1 MGFFFCE
8 TLALGRM
15 AGKRG
20 YVIVPTVSLAAEIH
34 IPGLI
39 SLFDEEP
46 GPAFYKYFAT
56 EKKFSFVNGSEIY
69 VKSAEAPER
78 IVGADYAWA
87 WLDEPG
93 TMKREAWRRL
103 MGRMRGSESP
113 LVILTGT
120 PEGMNWVYE
129 EVALPAERGDE
140 GFYAVYG
147 ASWDNKKN
155 LPANYFNFLKN
166 LPPALAAAWVEGKF
180 VNMNGLPAY
189 GAFDEAA
196 HLRVSIAFDPR
207 RETSLCVDFNVN
219 PMRWLIAQETDA
231 GTVIPDGCS
240 INLSNSNTYEAAEA
254 AASKLAEFGFNG
266 AVKIY
271 GDASGHARGTNSHE
285 TDYAIIQRIVPNC
298 KIAAG
303 RRNPSVRDRVNC
315 LNAAFAENRLL
326 ISKSGNEALIRDL
339 RMVCFSDGSGESLD
353 KKSDPD
359 LTHASDALGYYVYA
373 RNEAFRRP
381 AASRKY

>member
-8 TLALGRM
+8 TLALGCM

-20 YVIVPTVSLAAEIH
+20 YVIVPTGSLAAEIH

-39 SLFDEEP
+39 SLFNEEP
-46 GPAFYKYFAT
+46 GPALYKYFAT
-56 EKKFSFVNGSEIY
+56 EKKFSFANGSEIY

-93 TMKREAWRRL
+93 TMKRETWRRL
-103 MGRMRGSESP
+103 MGRMRGCDCP
-113 LVILTGT
+113 LIILTGT

-129 EVALPAERGDE
+129 EVALPAERGE
-140 GFYAVYG
+140 KGFYAVYG
-147 ASWDNKKN
+147 TSRDNQKN

-166 LPPALAAAWVEGKF
+166 LPPSLAAAWVEGKF

-189 GAFDEAA
+189 GCFNESN
-196 HLRVSIAFDPR
+196 HLRGKIAFGQKL
-207 RETSLCVDFNVN
+207 ETSLCVDFNVN
-219 PMRWLIAQETDA
+219 PMRWLIAQETEE
-231 GTVIPDGCS
+231 GTVIPDDCS

-254 AASKLAEFGFNG
+254 ASSKLAKFGFNG

-285 TDYAIIQRIVPNC
+285 TDYAIIQRIVPNA
-298 KIAAG
+298 KIVAG
-303 RRNPSVRDRVNC
+303 RRNPSVRDRVNSV
-315 LNAAFAENRLL
+315 NAAFAEKKLF
-326 ISKSGNEALIRDL
+326 ISRSGNDALIRDL
-339 RMVCFSDGSGESLD
+339 RMVCFSDGSGETID
-353 KKSDPD
+353 KKSDLD

-373 RNEAFRRP
+373 RGEAFRRP
-381 AASRKY
+381 VASRKY